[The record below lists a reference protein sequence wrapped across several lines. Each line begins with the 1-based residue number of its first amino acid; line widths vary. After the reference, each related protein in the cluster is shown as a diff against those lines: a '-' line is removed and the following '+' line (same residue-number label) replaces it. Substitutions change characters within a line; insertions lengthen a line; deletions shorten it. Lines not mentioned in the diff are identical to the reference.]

1 MSSGLLALLDDVAA
15 IAKVAAA
22 SLDDVAAQAAKAGAK
37 AAGVVI
43 DDAAVTPRYV
53 VGFAAHR
60 ELPIVAAIA
69 WGSLKNKLLIL
80 LPAALALSALA
91 PWLITPLLV
100 LGGAFLCLEGAEKA
114 LEMLGMHHHAEEAE
128 AAGEQ
133 EPQAME
139 AEKIAGAIKTDFI
152 LSAEIMA
159 ISLAAVPDSGFWMQF
174 AVLFAVGL
182 GITGAVYGAVALIV
196 KADDAGLALA
206 QQARPL
212 SRILR
217 SSNGPSLGDRL
228 VAPLSQALGRLMV
241 LGMPVLLKL
250 LSIIGTLAML
260 WVGGGI
266 VIHGLDEFGLGWLYR
281 AVHDVAY
288 GAAGL
293 LPAGQALVE
302 WLVGAV
308 LAGMLGLL
316 LGLAVIPLVN
326 RVIMPMVKRPS

>member
-1 MSSGLLALLDDVAA
+1 
-15 IAKVAAA
+15 
-22 SLDDVAAQAAKAGAK
+22 
-37 AAGVVI
+37 
-43 DDAAVTPRYV
+43 
-53 VGFAAHR
+53 
-60 ELPIVAAIA
+60 
-69 WGSLKNKLLIL
+69 
-80 LPAALALSALA
+80 
-91 PWLITPLLV
+91 V
-100 LGGAFLCLEGAEKA
+100 LGGAFLCFEGAEKA

-228 VAPLSQALGRLMV
+228 VAPLSQALGRLLV

-266 VIHGLDEFGLGWLYR
+266 VIHGLHEFGLGWLYR
-281 AVHDVAY
+281 AVHDVAH

-308 LAGMLGLL
+308 LAGALGLL